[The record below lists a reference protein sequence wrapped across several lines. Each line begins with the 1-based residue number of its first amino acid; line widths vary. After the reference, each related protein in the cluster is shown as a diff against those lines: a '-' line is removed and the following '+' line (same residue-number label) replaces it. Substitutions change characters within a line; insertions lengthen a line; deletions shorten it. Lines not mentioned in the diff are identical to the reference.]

1 MDDIKEEKILPSYS
15 DKTEMAQDSRP
26 ESKIHEM
33 TDEEKRSVTSFAF
46 VSKTDF
52 VCLVLFVCLI
62 GHLLTKMSISRPI

>member
-1 MDDIKEEKILPSYS
+1 MDEIPEEKVLPSHS
-15 DKTEMAQDSRP
+15 DETEIPQDSRP
-26 ESKIHEM
+26 ESKNDEM

-62 GHLLTKMSISRPI
+62 GHLLTKMSVSRPI

>member
-1 MDDIKEEKILPSYS
+1 MDDIKEEKVLPSYS
-15 DKTEMAQDSRP
+15 DQTDIAQDS
-26 ESKIHEM
+26 KNDEM

-62 GHLLTKMSISRPI
+62 GHLLTKMSVSRPI